1 VRATRLSALDYTCSL
16 WPGCESSDLDPIS
29 TITAHCLGSVVTQL
43 RGGRLLK
50 VQETWAVRLEV
61 CGFSREGG
69 RGQPQF
75 REAAST
81 RLFRRGRS
89 LHILEG
95 RGETVGENLSVRIR
109 SQRRHGVIG

>member
-1 VRATRLSALDYTCSL
+1 M
-16 WPGCESSDLDPIS
+16 
-29 TITAHCLGSVVTQL
+29 VTQQ

-50 VQETWAVRLEV
+50 VQETWEVRLEV

-75 REAAST
+75 REAANT
-81 RLFRRGRS
+81 RLFRGGRS

-109 SQRRHGVIG
+109 YQKTWGDRIGNAVVAYTQRS